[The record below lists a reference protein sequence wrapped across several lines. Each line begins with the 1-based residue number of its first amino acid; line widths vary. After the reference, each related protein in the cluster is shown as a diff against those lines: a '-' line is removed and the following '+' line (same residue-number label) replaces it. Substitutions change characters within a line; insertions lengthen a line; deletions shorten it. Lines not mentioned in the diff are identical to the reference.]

1 MKITFHHLPSEL
13 ITPLDE
19 IKDQL
24 SFNVDADGLP
34 VEVQACEKGLKI
46 FADQNPVVIQYHK
59 IPEFFRALTM
69 LPVHIERKDR
79 YEEIPAH
86 DDLCLM
92 SDNSRNAV
100 FNVSSAK
107 RTIRMLALMGF
118 TSFMLYTEDTYE
130 VPEYP
135 CFGYMRGRFTQSELK
150 EIVAYGNL
158 FGIETIPCV
167 QTLAHLEGSLRWPDF
182 NEITDNGNILLAE
195 DEKTYQ
201 FIEAM
206 IKSCRECYTT
216 DRIHIGMDEAHNLG
230 LGKYLREHGYTDPA
244 KIFLKHLNFV
254 VEICKRY
261 NFKPMIWSDMF
272 FRIPFGKY
280 YITEGEIPQDVID
293 LVPEEVSL
301 VYWDYYTFNEKRFR
315 HMIHCHRQFSSP
327 LLFAG
332 GVWKWGDIVPYN
344 DFSLKAN
351 DLQLKIAKEEKIPMV
366 IATAWGD
373 NGAECSNY
381 SVMAVLQQYAEYCY
395 ANGEDSEWLK
405 KRFHETFHLSFD
417 DYMLLDTPALLNGI
431 DHSRHP
437 QYTAKALLYNDPLG
451 GWVDQIV
458 LPSFT
463 KEYEEKESILK
474 RVPQN
479 QFDLQFKTA
488 AALCK
493 LLKHKATLSIDIR
506 SAYKDNDSA
515 ALAEIIDQRI
525 PAAIDA
531 VDEYLIASRNEW
543 YAERKTYGF
552 DVVEIRLGGLKERLK
567 TTQLILKSYLN
578 NEITR
583 IEQLEQEVLD
593 THHRYISGWSSI
605 ASGNRI

>member
-1 MKITFHHLPSEL
+1 MKITFLNLPDEL
-13 ITPLDE
+13 SAPLE
-19 IKDQL
+19 EVKDRL
-24 SFNVDADGLP
+24 SFETTSDGIP
-34 VEVQACEKGLKI
+34 VTVQKGECGLRI
-46 FADQNPVVIQYHK
+46 IADQVPVVIEYHK

-69 LPVHIERKDR
+69 LPGKMESKEQYSEV
-79 YEEIPAH
+79 PAH
-86 DDLCLM
+86 EDLCLM

-100 FNVSSAK
+100 FNITSAK
-107 RTIRMLALMGF
+107 RMIRMLAMMGF

-135 CFGYMRGRFTQSELK
+135 FFGYMRGRFTQSELK
-150 EIVAYGNL
+150 EIVAYANL
-158 FGIETIPCV
+158 FGIETIPCM

-182 NEITDNGNILLAE
+182 GKITDTANILLVDNE
-195 DEKTYQ
+195 ETYQ

-206 IKSCRECYTT
+206 IRSCRACYTT
-216 DRIHIGMDEAHNLG
+216 DRIHIGMDEAHSLG
-230 LGKYLREHGYTDPA
+230 LGKYLQEHGYTDPA
-244 KIFLKHLNFV
+244 KIFLKHLDRV
-254 VEICKRY
+254 VEICKKY

-280 YITEGEIPQDVID
+280 YITEGEVPQEVID

-315 HMIHCHRQFSSP
+315 HMLHCHRQFNSP

-332 GVWKWGDIVPYN
+332 GAWKWGDIVPYN

-395 ANGEDSEWLK
+395 ANGEDREWLK
-405 KRFHETFHLSFD
+405 KRFKETFHMSFD
-417 DYMLLDTPALLNGI
+417 DYMLLDTPALLNGV

-458 LPSFT
+458 LPSFAA
-463 KEYEEKESILK
+463 EYEKKESILSN
-474 RVPQN
+474 VTDN
-479 QFDLQFKTA
+479 QFNLQFKTA
-488 AALCK
+488 TALCK
-493 LLKHKATLSIDIR
+493 VLKYKATLSIDLR
-506 SAYKDNDSA
+506 SAYKNNDVNTLNQIA
-515 ALAEIIDQRI
+515 DQRI
-525 PAAIDA
+525 PETIKSI
-531 VDEYLIASRNEW
+531 DEYLVAFRNEW

-552 DVVEIRLGGLKERLK
+552 DVIEIRLGGLKERLK
-567 TTQLILKSYLN
+567 STQLILKSYLN
-578 NEITR
+578 HEIEC
-583 IEQLEQEVLD
+583 IDQLEQKVLD